1 MDEDQWVSSR
11 AYALS
16 RLEEHMRTGKVDQD
30 IVEFL
35 AEFNRGREC
44 MFTTSSCSGRIV
56 VLRGRS
62 LFDKRGAEIIYSSH
76 SAEECL
82 KALGNLEEGSSGG
95 NDLITWVSLQPPI
108 LHIAAKTLE
117 AAESVVRCGVRAG
130 FTRTCYRRMKPL
142 GYHVEIAAHDK
153 LHIILPAGKRALE
166 EVCDVLKRYK
176 TRLKTL
182 IDCLLSLTCT

>member
-1 MDEDQWVSSR
+1 MDEDQWASSR

-16 RLEEHMRTGKVDQD
+16 RLEEHMRAGKVDQD

-35 AEFNRGREC
+35 AEFNRDREC

-62 LFDKRGAEIIYSSH
+62 LFDKRGAEIVYSSH
-76 SAEECL
+76 SAERCL
-82 KALGNLEEGSSGG
+82 EVLDNIEGDNPGG
-95 NDLITWVSLQPPI
+95 NDLITWISLQPPI

-117 AAESVVRCGVRAG
+117 DAESVVRCGVRAG

-153 LHIILPAGKRALE
+153 LHIILPAERHALE
-166 EVCDVLKRYK
+166 EVCNVLRRYK
-176 TRLKTL
+176 ARLKTL
-182 IDCLLSLTCT
+182 IDCLRSLTCT